1 MNNPISQEVAQAI
14 LRGER
19 DYANTLEN
27 MELVRTAEKTSEDV
41 ARLKNAANNAQFVD
55 EDF

>member
-27 MELVRTAEKTSEDV
+27 MDLIRTAERTSEDIT
-41 ARLKNAANNAQFVD
+41 RSKNAANNAQFVD